1 MKTNRI
7 VSMLLA
13 VAMIFGL
20 FAFAVSAEEAAAPAF
35 SDIKGHWAEQI
46 ITDWAAHKVVNGY
59 PDGTFKPDNFITRA
73 EFAQVVKNLL
83 ALDKKADKDFS
94 DVAKDAWYYD
104 AVMCVAKAGIM
115 NGDGNGTFRPEDNIT
130 REEALLA
137 YARIVIGVGED
148 ELPADLSKFKDGDEV
163 ADWAKDRISALVRE
177 GIILGMP
184 DGKLHPKDNITR
196 AELLAMLSQTE
207 KADHNHYFVAEDG
220 SCSICHKS
228 EEETLKFY
236 LGVASGET
244 KVELNVYNDYSAY
257 LTVPAKTVD
266 ASNVSLTVKM
276 QNVAT
281 LGVTS
286 AREHSIEIKDTGLT
300 GTPNLADWLSNAFT
314 FESGYV
320 KATIAGEKCMYKI
333 TGDQNAELATLRA
346 SSDDIIATRDAW
358 KTLTSYV
365 TTSTQEASDSF
376 ILIPYGSSLRI
387 GTELLGFEKEDDLK
401 LDNFNDIAALVNNV
415 KEHVKLGTAEASDW
429 QIEALLKAG
438 TTLAVSNSVA
448 VLDKDATIKV
458 KGLSAET
465 LATLLSS
472 ARDAKS
478 NYELASLLVKAVN
491 DVIGAVNGTTEKAP
505 VEVEISFAAD
515 AE

>member
-1 MKTNRI
+1 MKINRL
-7 VSMLLA
+7 VSILLA
-13 VAMIFGL
+13 VVMVFGM
-20 FAFAVSAEEAAAPAF
+20 FAVTVSAEEAAF
-35 SDIKGHWAEQI
+35 SDIKGHWAEEI
-46 ITDWAAHKVVNGY
+46 INEWASHKVVNGY
-59 PDGTFKPDNFITRA
+59 PDGTFKPDNYITRA

-94 DVAKDAWYYD
+94 DVAKGAWYYD
-104 AVMCVAKAGIM
+104 AVMCVAKAEIM
-115 NGDGNGTFRPEDNIT
+115 VGHEGKFRPDDYIT

-137 YARIVIGVGED
+137 YARLVIGVGED
-148 ELPADLSKFKDGDEV
+148 EQPDDLSMFPDGGEV
-163 ADWAKDRISALVRE
+163 SDWAKDRISALVRE
-177 GIILGMP
+177 GIILGSS

-196 AELLAMLSQTE
+196 AELLAMLKQTQ

-220 SCSICHKS
+220 TCSVCHKS

-236 LGVASGET
+236 VGVASGET
-244 KVELNVYNDYSAY
+244 KVEMKVYNDYSAY
-257 LTVPAKTVD
+257 VTVPAKEVD
-266 ASNVSLTVKM
+266 ASKVSVTVKM

-320 KATIAGEKCMYKI
+320 KATIDGEKCLYKI
-333 TGDQNAELATLRA
+333 TGDQNKELATLRA
-346 SSDDIIATRDAW
+346 ASDDIIATRDAW

-365 TTSTQEASDSF
+365 TTSTQKESDSYV
-376 ILIPYGSSLRI
+376 LIPYGSCLRI

-401 LDNFNDIAALVNNV
+401 LDNFNDIAALVNNI
-415 KEHVKLGTAEASDW
+415 KEHVKLDTAEAGDW
-429 QIEALLKAG
+429 QIEAVLKAG

-458 KGLSAET
+458 KGLSAES

-478 NYELASLLVKAVN
+478 NYELATLLVKAVN
-491 DVIGAVNGTTEKAP
+491 EVIGAVNGTTEEAP
-505 VEVEISFAAD
+505 VEVEISFAA
-515 AE
+515 EK

>member
-1 MKTNRI
+1 MKINRI

-13 VAMIFGL
+13 VVMVFGM
-20 FAFAVSAEEAAAPAF
+20 FTVVASAKDAAF
-35 SDIKGHWAEQI
+35 SDISGHWAEDI
-46 ITDWAAHKVVNGY
+46 INDWAEHKVVNGY
-59 PDGTFKPDNFITRA
+59 PDGTFKPDNYITRA

-83 ALDKKADKDFS
+83 ALEKKADKDFS

-104 AVMCVAKAGIM
+104 AIMCVAKAGIM
-115 NGDGNGTFRPEDNIT
+115 NGDGNGKFRPDDFIT

-148 ELPADLSKFKDGDEV
+148 EMPADLSMFPDGNEV
-163 ADWAKDRISALVRE
+163 SDWAKDRISSLVRE
-177 GIILGMP
+177 GIILGSD

-196 AELLAMLSQTE
+196 AELLAMLSQTQ
-207 KADHNHYFVAEDG
+207 KADHNHYFVGDDG

-244 KVELNVYNDYSAY
+244 KVELSVYNDYSAY
-257 LTVPAKTVD
+257 VTVPAKEVD
-266 ASNVSLTVKM
+266 ASTVSVTVKM
-276 QNVAT
+276 QNVAS

-286 AREHSIEIKDTGLT
+286 AREHTVEIKDTGLT

-314 FESGYV
+314 FKEGYV

-333 TGDQNAELATLRA
+333 TGDQNPELATLRA

-358 KTLTSYV
+358 KTLTSYI
-365 TTSTQEASDSF
+365 TTSSQKDSDSYV
-376 ILIPYGSSLRI
+376 LIPYGSSLRI
-387 GTELLGFEKEDDLK
+387 GTELLCFEKEDDLK
-401 LDNFNDIAALVNNV
+401 LDNFNDIAALVKNI
-415 KEHVKLGTAEASDW
+415 KDHVKLTTAEAGDW
-429 QIEALLKAG
+429 QIEGVLKAG

-458 KGLSAET
+458 KGLTAEA
-465 LATLLSS
+465 LATLLSD
-472 ARDAKS
+472 ARAAKS
-478 NYELASLLVKAVN
+478 SYELASLLVKAVN
-491 DVIGAVNGTTEKAP
+491 EVIGAVNGTTEAAP

-515 AE
+515 K